1 MDSDRLQELDESARS
16 GIERLESMFEDSD
29 SDSFETITAEAENLW
44 EVVEEAGELLEEVD
58 LRELSDA
65 VDHADLT
72 EAIDYEDLPE
82 AMKGDVGEAVD
93 LRGLLAAVKLRELW
107 NSTDVREV
115 WRESR
120 EFTEAVEE
128 VGETMDDDSNGSSAD
143 EDDFLDVDADE
154 LGVSDRDE
162 VPTVA
167 YQTKL
172 QTELADSVE
181 TFREK
186 LLDTRNQLKQ
196 AREENE
202 LKQAERSRN
211 QPDSRNPTAYS
222 TVPSARPG
230 TGNPAK
236 FSTVPRETRHST
248 APNFERVYGD
258 RFEEDH
264 DDE

>member
-1 MDSDRLQELDESARS
+1 MDSDRLRKLDESARS
-16 GIERLESMFEDSD
+16 GIERLESTFED

-65 VDHADLT
+65 VDHSDLT
-72 EAIDYEDLPE
+72 EAIDYEDVPE
-82 AMKGDVGEAVD
+82 AMKGDVEEAVD
-93 LRGLLAAVKLRELW
+93 LRGLLEAVALRELW

-120 EFTEAVEE
+120 EFVEAVEE

-143 EDDFLDVDADE
+143 GDDFLDVDADE

-162 VPTVA
+162 IPTDA

-172 QTELADSVE
+172 QAELADSVE

-186 LLDTRNQLKQ
+186 LLETRNQLKQ
-196 AREENE
+196 AKEENE
-202 LKQAERSRN
+202 LQQAERSRS

-222 TVPSARPG
+222 TVPSKRSDI
-230 TGNPAK
+230 GNATK
-236 FSTVPRETRHST
+236 FSTVPRETRYST
-248 APNFERVYGD
+248 APNFDRVYGD